1 MLIQTGGS
9 PSLAC
14 REFIHLLD
22 QALPNINFTYFSDH
36 DRQGGQMF
44 TNIKYGSRSSS
55 WATDIMTCPSLQ
67 WCGPTQVQLLEYL
80 QSHHDGTE
88 AEWATRK
95 EALLKKMSVSKED
108 IPTTDGTLFKSMEN
122 LGLFNLEPTLM
133 EEMRLVK
140 EGQAVSNIQS
150 FYSSI

>member
-36 DRQGGQMF
+36 DIQGGHMF

-55 WATDIMTCPSLQ
+55 WATDIMTCPNLQ

-80 QSHHDGTE
+80 ESHHDGTE
-88 AEWATRK
+88 AEWAARK

-140 EGQAVSNIQS
+140 EGQAVSNIQF